1 MEIKNIAVIGA
12 GIMGC
17 DVALD
22 LSCYDYNIILKDV
35 CSETLEKAKKR
46 IKSELRIS
54 KMMKPSIKHIT
65 EEIVFSRI
73 SFATDYRGFDS
84 VDLVV
89 ENVTEDWN
97 IKEKVY
103 GELSEVCKKDTYY
116 AINTS
121 CIPITKVSAL
131 LPDPA
136 KVMGV
141 HFMNP
146 VPLKK
151 LVETIRGYHTSKD
164 TENTIVEFLK
174 SIGKNPVVVEDFP
187 GFVANRLS
195 HLFMNEAAFLVQDK
209 VAEPKEIDAIF
220 VQGYGHK
227 MGPLE
232 TADLIG
238 LDTVVNS
245 LDVLY
250 QEYQD
255 PKFRCCPLLKKMVQA
270 GLKGRKSGKGFYTY
284 ND

>member
-1 MEIKNIAVIGA
+1 MEIKTIAVIGA
-12 GIMGC
+12 GVMGC

-22 LSCYDYNIILKDV
+22 LSCYDFRIILKDI
-35 CSETLEKAKKR
+35 STETLEKAKSR
-46 IKSELRIS
+46 IKSELKMTR
-54 KMMKPSIKHIT
+54 MMKPSVKHIT
-65 EEIVFSRI
+65 EELVFSRI
-73 SFATDYRGFDS
+73 CFVTDYNGFEN
-84 VDLVV
+84 VDLVI

-97 IKEKVY
+97 IKERVY
-103 GELSEVCKKDTYY
+103 LELSEVCREDTYY

-121 CIPITKVSAL
+121 CIPITKIAAL
-131 LPDPA
+131 LPAPE

-151 LVETIRGYHTSKD
+151 LIETIRGYHTSEE
-164 TENTIVEFLK
+164 TETVMVDFLK
-174 SIGKNPVVVEDFP
+174 SIGKKPVVVEDYP

-195 HLFMNEAAFLVQDK
+195 HLFMNEAAYLVQDG
-209 VAEPKEIDAIF
+209 VAKPKEIDAIF

-245 LDVLY
+245 LEVLY

-255 PKFRCCPLLKKMVQA
+255 SKFRCCPLLKKMVRA
-270 GLKGRKSGKGFYTY
+270 GLKGRKSGKGFYSY